1 MKVKG
6 QFITEDGFDKIVA
19 EKMPKIKQQ
28 EGPLPVDQKL
38 ESQTLSE
45 IHSDIRPLEKEP
57 EETVAAHPLLKKG

>member
-28 EGPLPVDQKL
+28 ERPLPMDQKL
-38 ESQTLSE
+38 ESQALSE
-45 IHSDIRPLEKEP
+45 IHSDTRPLEKEQKEKVTP
-57 EETVAAHPLLKKG
+57 PP